1 MNFPLAGAMKRHS
14 ISLCLATLLLAAN
27 PAQAADAVAPPTQLE
42 WTELLRIARDA
53 SPRLALSQQEIA
65 MAEADRRSA
74 GVFGNPSL
82 SYTND
87 RPGGGDATLFDGRRA
102 ETFGIELPL
111 PKFGL
116 RGAKMRA
123 ADRGVE
129 AARSEAQSRRNSLS
143 ADAGSAFIEL
153 LNYQQQVTLLQTA
166 NTELQR
172 LRDVVAAR
180 SASGVASEYE
190 VLRLDVELNAW
201 QAKLAEA
208 NAQVAA
214 SQADL
219 AVLLGY
225 AGWQPIA
232 QGGLDTVATQLSAF
246 ANASTLADHP
256 ALKAALAKEAA
267 AKAEVSAA
275 QRDRLPELSV
285 SYEHNTTT
293 GPYGASNALGLNI
306 ELPIG
311 DSRRGPLER
320 AKAEAAS
327 ASIERE
333 LLQNELDTEVQRH
346 LALASQ
352 RQQILDRF
360 DAQVAQ
366 RLPQLQSM
374 AEDAYRLGKS
384 SITDLLDATRSR
396 YEMQLEQSELQAQ
409 LAQAR
414 LLLAAARGQ
423 LVVAA
428 P

>member
-1 MNFPLAGAMKRHS
+1 MSFLLSSTMTRRAL
-14 ISLCLATLLLAAN
+14 SLFVCTVLMSANAAH
-27 PAQAADAVAPPTQLE
+27 AAENLAPPTQLE
-42 WTELLRIARDA
+42 WAELLRIARDA
-53 SPRLALSQQEIA
+53 SPRLALSEQDIA

-74 GVFGNPSL
+74 AAFGNPSL

-87 RPGGGDATLFDGRRA
+87 RPGGGEASLFDGRRA
-102 ETFGIELPL
+102 ETFGIDLPL

-123 ADRGVE
+123 ADRGIE

-153 LNYQQQVTLLQTA
+153 LNYQQQVALLQTA
-166 NTELQR
+166 NAELQR
-172 LRDVVAAR
+172 LREIVAAR

-190 VLRLDVELNAW
+190 VLRLDVELNSW

-208 NAQVAA
+208 SAQVSA

-225 AGWQPIA
+225 AGWQPVA
-232 QGGLDTVATQLSAF
+232 QGGLDTIATQLSARS
-246 ANASTLADHP
+246 NASAPVDHP
-256 ALKAALAKEAA
+256 ALKAAIAKEAA
-267 AKAEVSAA
+267 AKAEMTAA

-285 SYEHNTTT
+285 SYAHNTTT
-293 GPYGASNALGLNI
+293 GPYGASNALGLNV

-311 DSRRGPLER
+311 DSRRGSLDR
-320 AKAEAAS
+320 ASAEAAS
-327 ASIERE
+327 ATIERE
-333 LLQNELDTEVQRH
+333 LLQNELEADVQRH
-346 LALASQ
+346 LTLASQ
-352 RQQILDRF
+352 RQQILERF
-360 DAQVAQ
+360 DTQVAK

-396 YEMQLEQSELQAQ
+396 YEMQIEQSDLQAQ

-423 LVVAA
+423 LAVAS